1 VCSPCSEACICFI
14 GIFKDRPE
22 LAREDEGTGEKCP
35 KELAGM
41 LGSAHPRLVAEPP
54 IADWACIDYWM
65 RLTN

>member
-1 VCSPCSEACICFI
+1 
-14 GIFKDRPE
+14 
-22 LAREDEGTGEKCP
+22 
-35 KELAGM
+35 M